1 MTLCGMANNRVSAET
16 ARPVPR
22 RPSIQSALTAGVTQV
37 ALRPISGAVPLN
49 RAGVW
54 FTRTLVATSMGIF
67 GPPLRGTQV
76 TPVREGAVVGE
87 WVRAPGVR
95 HSGRA
100 VFYLHGSAYVI
111 CSARTHRGLASRLS
125 RATGLPV
132 FLPDYRLAPEH
143 LFPAAA
149 DDVEAGYRWLLTQGF
164 DATDIVVAGDSA
176 GGHLAIDLVIDNA
189 RTRTAQ
195 PAAVVLF
202 SPLIDLTFGLAAEQE
217 RQRKDPMITAKAAR
231 ALVDLYTDGQPEDAP
246 RLRLDLAGVAAL
258 PPVLVQAGG
267 AEMLSADARYL
278 QRIVEEAG
286 GKCELEIWPGQMHV
300 FQALPFLIPE
310 AAHALRRAANFVSRA
325 LNNQDTFVKEQVS

>member
-1 MTLCGMANNRVSAET
+1 MANNEVSAET

-22 RPSIQSALTAGVTQV
+22 RPSMRSALTATVTSL
-37 ALRPISGAVPLN
+37 ALRPVAGAVPLN
-49 RAGVW
+49 SAGVW
-54 FTRTLVATSMGIF
+54 FTRTLVATSMAIF

-76 TPVREGAVVGE
+76 TPIRAGAVVGE
-87 WVRAPGVR
+87 WVRAPGVE
-95 HSGRA
+95 HTGRA
-100 VFYLHGSAYVI
+100 IFYLHGSAYVI

-149 DDVEAGYRWLLTQGF
+149 DDVEAGYRWLLAQGF

-189 RTRTAQ
+189 RSRIPQ

-231 ALVDLYTDGQPEDAP
+231 ALVDLYTAGHPEDAP
-246 RLRLDLAGVAAL
+246 RLRLDLAGAVAL

-278 QRIVEEAG
+278 QRIVSVAG
-286 GKCELEIWPGQMHV
+286 GECELEIWPGQMHV

-310 AAHALRRAANFVSRA
+310 AAHALRRAANFVSTA
-325 LNNQDTFVKEQVS
+325 LHNQDVFAKEQVS

>member
-1 MTLCGMANNRVSAET
+1 MILSNMANNEVSTKT

-22 RPSIQSALTAGVTQV
+22 RPSVRSVLTATVTSL

-76 TPVREGAVVGE
+76 TPIREGAVVGE
-87 WVRAPGVR
+87 WVRAPGVE
-95 HSGRA
+95 HTGRA
-100 VFYLHGSAYVI
+100 VYYLHGSAYVI
-111 CSARTHRGLASRLS
+111 CSARSHRGLASRLS

-132 FLPDYRLAPEH
+132 FLTDYRLAPEH
-143 LFPAAA
+143 MFPAAA
-149 DDVEAGYRWLLTQGF
+149 DDVEAGYRWLLAQGF

-176 GGHLAIDLVIDNA
+176 GGHLAIDLLIDNA
-189 RTRTAQ
+189 RTRAPQ

-202 SPLIDLTFGLAAEQE
+202 SPLIDLTFGLAAIQE
-217 RQRKDPMITAKAAR
+217 RQRKDPMITAKGAR
-231 ALVDLYTDGQPEDAP
+231 KLVDLYTDGQPEDGP
-246 RLRLDLAGVAAL
+246 RLRLDLAGVTAL

-278 QRIVEEAG
+278 QQIITEAG
-286 GKCELEIWPGQMHV
+286 GECELEIWPGQMHV

-310 AAHALRRAANFVSRA
+310 AAHALARAANFVAKA
-325 LNNQDTFVKEQVS
+325 LHNQDAFITEQVS

>member
-1 MTLCGMANNRVSAET
+1 MANNEVSTET
-16 ARPVPR
+16 ARPVPQ
-22 RPSIQSALTAGVTQV
+22 RPSMRSALAAAVTSLT
-37 ALRPISGAVPLN
+37 LRPISGAIPLN

-67 GPPLRGTQV
+67 GPPVRGTQV

-87 WVRAPGVR
+87 WVRAPGVENSR
-95 HSGRA
+95 RA

-125 RATGLPV
+125 QATGLPV

-149 DDVEAGYRWLLTQGF
+149 DDVEAGYRWLLAQGF
-164 DATDIVVAGDSA
+164 DAEGIVVAGDSA

-189 RTRTAQ
+189 RTRTPQ

-231 ALVDLYTDGQPEDAP
+231 KLVDLYTNGQPEDAP
-246 RLRLDLAGVAAL
+246 RLRLDLADVAAV

-278 QRIVEEAG
+278 QRIVTEAG
-286 GKCELEIWPGQMHV
+286 GECELEIWPGQMHV

-310 AAHALRRAANFVSRA
+310 AAHALRRAANFVTTA
-325 LNNQDTFVKEQVS
+325 LHNQDAFVKEQVS